1 MYTALIVLSPE
12 VAQDGEDYANMF
24 VTEQRLQQGFEEVCK
39 GRAVR
44 EKTHQFVQWM
54 VKDVKK
60 EGKDELEASKLTWDK
75 VEPAIKRKAQL
86 WYQQKLM
93 LENKGE

>member
-1 MYTALIVLSPE
+1 
-12 VAQDGEDYANMF
+12 
-24 VTEQRLQQGFEEVCK
+24 
-39 GRAVR
+39 
-44 EKTHQFVQWM
+44 M